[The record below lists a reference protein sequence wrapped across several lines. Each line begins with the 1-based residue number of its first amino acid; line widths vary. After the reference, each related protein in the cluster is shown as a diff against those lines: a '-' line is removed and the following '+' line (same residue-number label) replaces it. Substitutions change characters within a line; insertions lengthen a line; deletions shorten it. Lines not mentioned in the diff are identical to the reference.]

1 MLVLLIFKQ
10 HARTKEAK
18 LQTSLAELMYFR
30 QRMRFYGSENALV
43 PLGQREGYI
52 KRELDN
58 IQMHRRQL
66 RRKREGLQLPVIMIS
81 AISDIIQIHKYLPY
95 YMIYVN

>member
-18 LQTSLAELMYFR
+18 LQTSLAELLYYR
-30 QRMRFYGSENALV
+30 QRLRFYGSDEALV
-43 PLGQREGYI
+43 PLSQRENFI
-52 KRELDN
+52 KRELDS

-66 RRKREGLQLPVIMIS
+66 RGKRQALQLPVSFSERLKKILVE
-81 AISDIIQIHKYLPY
+81 D
-95 YMIYVN
+95 